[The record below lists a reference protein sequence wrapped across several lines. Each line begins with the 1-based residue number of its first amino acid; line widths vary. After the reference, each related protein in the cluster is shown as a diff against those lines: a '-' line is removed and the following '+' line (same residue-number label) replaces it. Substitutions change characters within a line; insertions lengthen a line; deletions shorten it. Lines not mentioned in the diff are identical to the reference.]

1 MIQIIALLYASE
13 NGLEGLR
20 AFESTVIPILREHG
34 GNLIS
39 ASTNNARTPDD
50 PDEIHVTDSF
60 HEY

>member
-1 MIQIIALLYASE
+1 MLQTITNPTGNNMIQIIALLYASE
-13 NGLEGLR
+13 NG
-20 AFESTVIPILREHG
+20 

-39 ASTNNARTPDD
+39 ALTNTVRTPDD